1 MITLALGQE
10 NNTSQLNWFL
20 TLSGSLFD
28 AFEVGFRIIDRT
40 AGPPGVQVFPA
51 VDGTYENVTSAPG
64 RFSLGS
70 YYAYDNANAEGWTPS
85 LAANLGAYRIEWRW
99 KDDAGAEYLFGS
111 EDFIVAST
119 AVGADPLYISIAS
132 LRSLGLPNPPTDLE
146 VETSIRTWQKCVER
160 VTRQWYFPKNLEFTI
175 DGTDSDALH
184 FGVPIISIDHI
195 KLNRDPNALDVNLYK
210 VYNKNELEDRSNPR
224 IKLVDGFGEDLDI
237 FTRPLST
244 GRLKF
249 RKGRQNQFVK
259 GTFGY
264 VEQDGS
270 VPLLIQRAVTLLV
283 IEKITLPPYSPPGT
297 DPLAP
302 PPIVTGTLVEE
313 WTDGHRKRYGEA
325 GGPIKPRAPGLAGLT
340 NNPEVLQIFKLYK
353 APLGLATPANPS
365 FR

>member
-20 TLSGSLFD
+20 TLSGSLFN
-28 AFEVGFRIIDRT
+28 AFEVGFRILDRT
-40 AGPPGVQVFPA
+40 AGPPGVQVFPTTP
-51 VDGTYENVTSAPG
+51 GTYENVTNPPG
-64 RFSLGS
+64 RFSTGS
-70 YYAYDNANAEGWTPS
+70 YYAYDNANAEGWTPP
-85 LAANLGAYRIEWRW
+85 LASNLGSYRIEWRW

-119 AVGADPLYISIAS
+119 AVSADPLYISVAS
-132 LRSLGLPNPPTDLE
+132 IRALGVPNPPTDIDIE
-146 VETSIRTWQKCVER
+146 NAIRLWQKCFER
-160 VTRQWYFPKNLEFTI
+160 VTRQWYFPKQLELYV

-184 FGVPIISIDHI
+184 FGVPIISIDSI
-195 KLNRDPNALDVNLYK
+195 RINKDPNDLATNLYK

-224 IKLVDGFGEDLDI
+224 IKLVDALHEEIDI
-237 FTRPLST
+237 FSRPVMN

-249 RKGRQNQFVK
+249 RKGRQNQYIK

-270 VPLLIQRAVTLLV
+270 VPLMVQRAVTLLV
-283 IEKITLPPYSPPGT
+283 IEKLLVPPFTPPDS

-302 PPIVTGTLVEE
+302 PPIITGNLVEE

-325 GGPIKPRAPGLAGLT
+325 WGPIKPRAPGLYGLT
-340 NNPEVLQIFKLYK
+340 NNPEVLQIFRLFK
-353 APLGLATPANPS
+353 APLGIATPANPS